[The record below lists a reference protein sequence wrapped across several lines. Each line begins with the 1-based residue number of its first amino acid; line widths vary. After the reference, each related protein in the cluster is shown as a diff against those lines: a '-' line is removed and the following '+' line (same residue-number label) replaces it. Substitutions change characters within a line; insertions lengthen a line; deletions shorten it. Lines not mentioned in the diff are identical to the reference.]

1 MTKRELT
8 QTVPHDDAQ
17 LVLFKGHAIRQDVH
31 KGEWHFSI
39 VDIMEAIAGTDRP
52 RQYWEDLKTQLVEK
66 EGFSDQLSEKI
77 VQLKMTAKD
86 GKKRFTDTATIETV
100 LRIVQS
106 IPSKQAEPF
115 KRWLARLGYE
125 RLKEIN
131 DPELAIKRTMF
142 FYAAK
147 GYEEKWIT
155 ERIKT
160 ITSRNTLTSEWK
172 QRGIQGAEYGIL
184 SDTISRETFGM
195 RVKDHKDYKG
205 LEKRHNLRDH
215 MSPLELALTT
225 IGEAATTEI
234 TRQRNAQGFLPN
246 NEAAHEGGKIAGNA
260 RRSIEDAT
268 KKPAVTSDN
277 FLHDPNQRKMIP

>member
-1 MTKRELT
+1 MRRDITENT
-8 QTVPHDDAQ
+8 HNDDAQ
-17 LVLFKGHAIRQDVH
+17 LVLFKGHAIRQEIH

-39 VDIMEAIAGTDRP
+39 VDIMEAVAGTDRP
-52 RQYWEDLKTQLVEK
+52 RQYWEDLKTQLIEK
-66 EGFSDQLSEKI
+66 EWFSDQLSEKI
-77 VQLKMTAKD
+77 VQLKMTARD
-86 GKKRFTDTATIETV
+86 GKKRLTDAATIETV

-160 ITSRNTLTSEWK
+160 ITSRN
-172 QRGIQGAEYGIL
+172 G
-184 SDTISRETFGM
+184 
-195 RVKDHKDYKG
+195 
-205 LEKRHNLRDH
+205 
-215 MSPLELALTT
+215 
-225 IGEAATTEI
+225 
-234 TRQRNAQGFLPN
+234 N
-246 NEAAHEGGKIAGNA
+246 NEVFRGKSMAFSAI
-260 RRSIEDAT
+260 RSPR
-268 KKPAVTSDN
+268 KPLGCGFKTIRNTSGWKNTTTYVTICHRWNS
-277 FLHDPNQRKMIP
+277 R

>member
-1 MTKRELT
+1 MKKRELT

-17 LVLFKGHAIRQDVH
+17 SVLFKGHAIRQEAH

-86 GKKRFTDTATIETV
+86 GKRRLTDTATIETV

-131 DPELAIKRTMF
+131 DPELAVKRATF

-147 GYEEKWIT
+147 GYDQEWISR
-155 ERIKT
+155 RIKT
-160 ITSRNTLTSEWK
+160 IEVRHALTDEW
-172 QRGIQGAEYGIL
+172 QRRGIQGKEYGIL
-184 SDTISRETFGM
+184 TDTISQETFEM
-195 RVKDHKDYKG
+195 NTQEHRVHKQLKS
-205 LEKRHNLRDH
+205 HHQLRDH

-234 TRQRNAQGFLPN
+234 AKEQNAQGFRKN
-246 NEAAHEGGKIAGNA
+246 KDAARAGGKIAGDA
-260 RRSIEDAT
+260 RRSIEKET
-268 KKPAVTSDN
+268 GKPVVTRDN
-277 FLHDPNQRKMIP
+277 FLQDPNQRKMIP